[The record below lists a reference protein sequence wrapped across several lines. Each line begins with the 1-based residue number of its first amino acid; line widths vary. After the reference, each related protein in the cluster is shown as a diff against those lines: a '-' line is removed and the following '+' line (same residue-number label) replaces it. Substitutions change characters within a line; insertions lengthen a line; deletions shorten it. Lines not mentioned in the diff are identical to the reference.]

1 MRRLLPLLTCFFA
14 LLLAACSGDAVS
26 AREGAARKIFL
37 VNNRSD
43 PAYLDL
49 QRSNSTGD
57 HQIQLAL
64 SEGLVAESRESDRA
78 VEPGGAE
85 RWEANADNSVWTF
98 HLRKNACW
106 SDGVPVTAHDFVW
119 SYRRM
124 LQKELGAEYSI
135 MLSQMLKGGQEY
147 YDRAGTPAEKMAAE
161 NGPGVRAVD
170 DHTLEITLVGPTP
183 HFPSVLCHT
192 SWWPV
197 PRHAIE
203 KHGGFI
209 DVMNP
214 WTEPGRMVGNGPFK
228 LKEFRFRQYLEV
240 ERNPHYWDAAVVKLD
255 GVRFYPITQ
264 AQTEEKLFR
273 RGQLH
278 ATYATPLNKIPGY
291 LAEHPDVVKNYGN
304 CATWFM
310 RLNITRGPLGD
321 PRVRRALGFAFD
333 RQSLIDNVLRASET
347 PAFGIVPPLEGY
359 DGAKAFRF
367 DPAEAQRLLAEA
379 GFPGGKGFPDNLN
392 ILISKAESA
401 AVVAEAAQE
410 MWKRHLGVSIGIS
423 SQDFN
428 VYNKAQTEMQYDIAF
443 AGWNADYYDPVT
455 FIDMWITG
463 NGNNRT
469 GWSSAPFDKLVTAAQ
484 QCADG
489 TRRFQ
494 ILREAE
500 DVLLRDAPVLPL
512 YYGVRTRLIH
522 PSVKEWQP
530 RLLDNRLWKYMDLI
544 SPAPPCSMDDELARD

>member
-1 MRRLLPLLTCFFA
+1 MRLLIALLA
-14 LLLAACSGDAVS
+14 VLPLLLAACSGDAVN
-26 AREGAARKIFL
+26 AKEGAARKIFL
-37 VNNRSD
+37 VNNKSD

-49 QRSNSTGD
+49 QRSNSVGD

-64 SEGLVAESRESDRA
+64 SEGLVAESRATDRE
-78 VEPGGAE
+78 VEPGVAE

-98 HLRKNACW
+98 HLRKNAKW
-106 SDGVPVTAHDFVW
+106 SDGVPLTAQDFVW

-135 MLSQMLKGGQEY
+135 MLSENLKGGREY
-147 YDRAGTPAEKMAAE
+147 YDREGTPAEKMAAE

-170 DHTLEITLVGPTP
+170 AHTLELTLVGPTP

-203 KHGGFI
+203 KHGGI
-209 DVMNP
+209 LDVMNP
-214 WTEPGRMVGNGPFK
+214 WTEPANMVSNGPFK

-240 ERNPHYWDAAVVKLD
+240 ERNPHYWDAATVKLD

-264 AQTEEKLFR
+264 SGTEEKLFR

-304 CATWFM
+304 CATWFL
-310 RLNITRGPLGD
+310 RINITRGPLAD
-321 PRVRRALGFAFD
+321 ARVRRALGFAFD
-333 RQSLIDNVLRASET
+333 RQSLIDNVLRANET

-359 DGAKAFRF
+359 DAAKEFRF

-379 GFPGGKGFPDNLN
+379 GFPGGKGFPANLN
-392 ILISKAESA
+392 LLIMDTESA
-401 AVVAEAAQE
+401 NMVAETAQA
-410 MWKRHLGVSIGIS
+410 MWTEHLGIKIEIFR
-423 SQDFN
+423 QTFN
-428 VYNKAQTEMQYDIAF
+428 VYNKAQTEMNYDLAF

-455 FIDMWITG
+455 FIDMWLSG
-463 NGNNRT
+463 AGNNRT
-469 GWSSAPFDKLVTAAQ
+469 GWASAAFDQLVADAQ

-489 TRRFQ
+489 ARRLR

-500 DVLLRDAPVLPL
+500 NVLLKDAPVLPL
-512 YYGVRTRLIH
+512 FYGTRTRLIH
-522 PSVKEWQP
+522 PAVKEWQP

-544 SPAPPCSMDDELARD
+544 SPPPACSMDDELARD

>member
-1 MRRLLPLLTCFFA
+1 MSWSVRTILILFA
-14 LLLAACSGDAVS
+14 LAGLFWFHT
-26 AREGAARKIFL
+26 ARQHRPTRIEGATKSKTLIL
-37 VNNRSD
+37 GNGSE
-43 PAYLDL
+43 PETLDL
-49 QRSNSTGD
+49 HLATGQPE
-57 HQIQLAL
+57 HHIFSSLF
-64 SEGLVAESRESDRA
+64 EGLVAPLPDNPDA
-78 VEPGGAE
+78 NGPGAAAS
-85 RWEANADNSVWTF
+85 WEHSPDFVTWTF
-98 HLRKNACW
+98 HLQPNGKW
-106 SDGVPVTAHDFVW
+106 SDGTPVTAADFAY
-119 SYRRM
+119 SYERELSPALAADYAAM
-124 LQKELGAEYSI
+124 LHPLLNAEAFN
-135 MLSQMLKGGQEY
+135 KGEIT
-147 YDRAGTPAEKMAAE
+147 DFSKV
-161 NGPGVRAVD
+161 GVRVVN
-170 DHTLEITLVGPTP
+170 DHTLQLTLKGPTP
-183 HFPSVLCHT
+183 FLPSMLKHY
-192 SWWPV
+192 SWFPV

-203 KHGGFI
+203 RFGKMT
-209 DVMNP
+209 DRDTK
-214 WTEPGRMVGNGPFK
+214 WTRPGNMVSNGPFK
-228 LKEFRFRQYLEV
+228 LKEWRFTHSITV
-240 ERNPHYWDAAVVKLD
+240 ERNPHYWDAATVKLD

-264 AQTEEKLFR
+264 SQTEEKLFR

-544 SPAPPCSMDDELARD
+544 SPPPPCSMDDELARD